1 MPVTLEGAL
10 QSLYRSY
17 EKNHTRYEEQ
27 LASQGEPPP
36 VLIVVCPNTVV
47 SKLMF
52 DWIAGY
58 EKAGDNRFGSLYSYL
73 ANLRDAIL
81 PLAIPVSTI
90 GLVVVGGMYM
100 FGSPSAGRILFG
112 VAIGVGMVL
121 LAPSII
127 A

>member
-1 MPVTLEGAL
+1 MTLRRSVVPTASAHNSRRTLTAASLLAVALGLAFALLLSADAHAAL
-10 QSLYRSY
+10 Q
-17 EKNHTRYEEQ
+17 Q
-27 LASQGEPPP
+27 L
-36 VLIVVCPNTVV
+36 
-47 SKLMF
+47 
-52 DWIAGY
+52 AGY
-58 EKAGDNRFGSLYSYL
+58 EKSNDNRFASLYSYL

-81 PLAIPVSTI
+81 PLSIPVGTI

-112 VAIGVGMVL
+112 VAIGIGMVL

>member
-1 MPVTLEGAL
+1 MPTAHHRHHICLAALALAAALTAAFALALPPDAHAAL
-10 QSLYRSY
+10 Q
-17 EKNHTRYEEQ
+17 
-27 LASQGEPPP
+27 
-36 VLIVVCPNTVV
+36 
-47 SKLMF
+47 KL
-52 DWIAGY
+52 AGY
-58 EKAGDNRFGSLYSYL
+58 KPASDNRFGSLYDYL

-112 VAIGVGMVL
+112 VAIGIGMVL
-121 LAPSII
+121 LSPSII

>member
-1 MPVTLEGAL
+1 MSTVHLTSRRSALVVTFCLAALLTVALTLLLSADAQAAL
-10 QSLYRSY
+10 Q
-17 EKNHTRYEEQ
+17 
-27 LASQGEPPP
+27 
-36 VLIVVCPNTVV
+36 
-47 SKLMF
+47 KL
-52 DWIAGY
+52 AGY
-58 EKAGDNRFGSLYSYL
+58 EKANDNRFGSLYSYL

-121 LAPSII
+121 LAPSIV

>member
-1 MPVTLEGAL
+1 MPAASHRHRRLPRGRSRSPPSLSRVVAARLPPDAHAAL
-10 QSLYRSY
+10 Q
-17 EKNHTRYEEQ
+17 
-27 LASQGEPPP
+27 
-36 VLIVVCPNTVV
+36 
-47 SKLMF
+47 KL
-52 DWIAGY
+52 AGY
-58 EKAGDNRFGSLYSYL
+58 KTASDNRFGSLYAYL

-112 VAIGVGMVL
+112 VAIGIGMVL
-121 LAPSII
+121 LSPSII

>member
-1 MPVTLEGAL
+1 MSTFATRHGRALPVLAVIGTALLLALLVSADAHAAL
-10 QSLYRSY
+10 Q
-17 EKNHTRYEEQ
+17 
-27 LASQGEPPP
+27 
-36 VLIVVCPNTVV
+36 
-47 SKLMF
+47 KL
-52 DWIAGY
+52 AGY
-58 EKAGDNRFGSLYSYL
+58 EKSSDNRFGSLYSYL
-73 ANLRDAIL
+73 ANLRDALL

-100 FGSPSAGRILFG
+100 FGSPAAGRILFG

>member
-1 MPVTLEGAL
+1 MSATTVIQRRALVLVAGLVLGLLVAFVLAVDAHAAL
-10 QSLYRSY
+10 Q
-17 EKNHTRYEEQ
+17 
-27 LASQGEPPP
+27 
-36 VLIVVCPNTVV
+36 
-47 SKLMF
+47 KL
-52 DWIAGY
+52 AGY
-58 EKAGDNRFGSLYSYL
+58 QKSSDNRFGSLYSYL
-73 ANLRDAIL
+73 ANLRDALL

-100 FGSPSAGRILFG
+100 FGSPAAGRILFG

>member
-1 MPVTLEGAL
+1 VSAAHIQLHRRALVISLVLGLLLAAALTLLLSVDADAAL
-10 QSLYRSY
+10 Q
-17 EKNHTRYEEQ
+17 
-27 LASQGEPPP
+27 
-36 VLIVVCPNTVV
+36 
-47 SKLMF
+47 KL
-52 DWIAGY
+52 AGY
-58 EKAGDNRFGSLYSYL
+58 EKASDNRFGSLYSYL

-100 FGSPSAGRILFG
+100 FGSPQAGRILFG

-121 LAPSII
+121 LAPSIV

>member
-1 MPVTLEGAL
+1 MSTAHPRPPPSAASCSLAASSRSPLLLALLLSADAHAAL
-10 QSLYRSY
+10 Q
-17 EKNHTRYEEQ
+17 
-27 LASQGEPPP
+27 
-36 VLIVVCPNTVV
+36 
-47 SKLMF
+47 KL
-52 DWIAGY
+52 AGY
-58 EKAGDNRFGSLYSYL
+58 EKSADNRFGSLYSYL
-73 ANLRDAIL
+73 ANLRDAML

-112 VAIGVGMVL
+112 VAIGIGMVL

>member
-1 MPVTLEGAL
+1 MSATTVIQRRALVLAAGLALGLLLAFVLAADADAAL
-10 QSLYRSY
+10 Q
-17 EKNHTRYEEQ
+17 
-27 LASQGEPPP
+27 
-36 VLIVVCPNTVV
+36 
-47 SKLMF
+47 KL
-52 DWIAGY
+52 AGY
-58 EKAGDNRFGSLYSYL
+58 QKSSDNRFGSLYSYL
-73 ANLRDAIL
+73 ANLRDALL

>member
-1 MPVTLEGAL
+1 MSLIFAHRRALLLVAASALALALALLLAGDANAAL
-10 QSLYRSY
+10 Q
-17 EKNHTRYEEQ
+17 
-27 LASQGEPPP
+27 
-36 VLIVVCPNTVV
+36 
-47 SKLMF
+47 KL
-52 DWIAGY
+52 AGY
-58 EKAGDNRFGSLYSYL
+58 KPASDNRFSSLYAYL

-112 VAIGVGMVL
+112 VAIGIGMVL
-121 LAPSII
+121 LSPSII